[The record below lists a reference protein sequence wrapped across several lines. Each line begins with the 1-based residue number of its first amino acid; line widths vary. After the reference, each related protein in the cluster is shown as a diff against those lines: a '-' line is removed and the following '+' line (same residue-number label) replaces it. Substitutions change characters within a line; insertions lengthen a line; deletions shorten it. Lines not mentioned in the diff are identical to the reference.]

1 MKLGTSVRFLFPG
14 SERTDEFYTAMQAN
28 LPPGAFTERPLGPL
42 GPANQAAQLEAIA
55 NAAADAGL
63 WGMLVGDNH
72 AIPAIYANCF
82 QPVPSIARLSSM
94 TADLLIGA
102 VVLAPFY
109 NPLLLAEQIGTLAA
123 FTDAPQMW
131 VFAVGGNGRTFE
143 RTGIPMSERGRRT
156 SQIMDVVS
164 RLLAGETVT
173 ASGPGWDL
181 DEASIAPLPAT
192 RPYLFVGGAAD
203 AVLRRGARLGDGWL
217 TAQNSTDDELAT
229 QLDYYGE
236 QCASHDRIPFPVL
249 RRDILVTETD
259 QEALDIVQPILDVGY
274 RGVTIE
280 RLLVG
285 SPETVLERLAAYDA
299 AGFNHVMVR
308 HVTGDTDTIVRSI
321 QLLGERVIP
330 TISAW
335 PERDLPTRPTNEE
348 YR

>member
-1 MKLGTSVRFLFPG
+1 MQLGTSVRFLFPG
-14 SERTDEFYTAMQAN
+14 SERTDEFYAAMQAN

-55 NAAADAGL
+55 GAAAEARL

-72 AIPAIYANCF
+72 AIPAVYANCF
-82 QPVPSIARLSSM
+82 QPVPSIARLSTM

-143 RTGIPMSERGRRT
+143 RTGIPMNERGRRT
-156 SQIMDVVS
+156 SRIMEVVG

-173 ASGPGWDL
+173 ASGPGWEL
-181 DEASIAPLPAT
+181 DEASIAPLPAV

-229 QLDYYGE
+229 QLDYYRQ
-236 QCASHDRIPFPVL
+236 QCAVHDKTPFPVL

-285 SPETVLERLAAYDA
+285 SPDTILERLAGYDA

-308 HVTGDTDTIVRSI
+308 HVTGNTDTIVRSI
-321 QLLGERVIP
+321 QLLGEHVIP
-330 TISAW
+330 TINSW
-335 PERDLPTRPTNEE
+335 PEHDLPVRPTQET
-348 YR
+348 R